1 MSPMKRLLSLNIVLG
16 AVSVFALIL
25 QYLALADIAKQET
38 DVTLEW
44 RIVGICMILMAAFV
58 ALTIFT
64 LARMMKA
71 SDSNGVVADQTKTG

>member
-71 SDSNGVVADQTKTG
+71 SDSNGIVADQTKTG